1 MLGSSAQATPMAIP
15 WTAKDPEQNGDTK
28 TVPKESTMGS
38 VKHELAAH
46 RIQEESLLS

>member
-1 MLGSSAQATPMAIP
+1 MLSSPTQATPMAIL
-15 WTAKDPEQNGDTK
+15 WTTKDPEQNGDTK

-38 VKHELAAH
+38 VKHELAGH